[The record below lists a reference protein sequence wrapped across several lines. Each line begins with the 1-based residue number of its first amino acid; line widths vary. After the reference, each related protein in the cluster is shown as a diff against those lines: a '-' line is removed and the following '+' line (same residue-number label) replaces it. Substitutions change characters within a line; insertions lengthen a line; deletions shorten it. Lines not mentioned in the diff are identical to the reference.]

1 MANALKTYLQC
12 IKVTLEA
19 ALCIRNFPSQQV
31 ERHNKPEIFFGANK
45 ELLLNPVTITRN
57 KYESVLIEP
66 SINSIRVSVKIKK
79 MDELEKI
86 LAHKFTRFLMQRAD
100 HFVILRRKPIAGYD
114 ISFLIINSHLESMYK
129 HKIIDFIIQFM
140 QDANSDVSLMKL
152 AVNSRARAV
161 AKNFISE
168 VAQVHP

>member
-1 MANALKTYLQC
+1 
-12 IKVTLEA
+12 
-19 ALCIRNFPSQQV
+19 
-31 ERHNKPEIFFGANK
+31 
-45 ELLLNPVTITRN
+45 
-57 KYESVLIEP
+57 
-66 SINSIRVSVKIKK
+66 

-161 AKNFISE
+161 AKNFITE
-168 VAQVHP
+168 VAEVHK